1 MIDSELIK
9 EENGVLHVPVHKMN
23 REVVDLGVRP

>member
-23 REVVDLGVRP
+23 LEVVEIGVLP